1 MDLDFTWVSATS
13 STGLPVA
20 VLVLGGTPQ
29 R

>member
-1 MDLDFTWVSATS
+1 MDLDFTWVSTTS
-13 STGLPVA
+13 SSGLPVA